1 MICCRSVKMES
12 KRSRL
17 PITWTLRPVLP
28 ENVKTNSLITVN
40 VFVDTIINRTSTSKI
55 VKSLGQLSVINS
67 LTHLK
72 RVNNQSIILMLAND
86 LNPDQCVAELKNKGF
101 DFDGLSGRPK
111 IIPVPAYMPKTCSQ
125 NLQARKLWPC
135 NFHPDKRLESILCGE
150 FFNQL
155 QLATID
161 RHMRTALSCAAGGVG
176 AVVVDPSKDL
186 IVAQS
191 GDFRVEHPVKHAIMC
206 VVDKVA
212 KIQGGG
218 AWNSLSTIAKTSS
231 VSTDLI
237 TGDKTGPYLCTGY
250 DVYVTKEPCVMCAMA
265 LVHSRAR
272 RVFYGCEND
281 SGSGGLGGSVSI
293 HLLKGIN
300 HRFEVYAGVLEEECR
315 TAALQL
321 PTKNV
326 AQNIKYTE

>member
-1 MICCRSVKMES
+1 MEP

-17 PITWTLRPVLP
+17 PVTWTLRPVLP
-28 ENVKTNSLITVN
+28 DNVTTDSIITVN
-40 VFVDTIINRTSTSKI
+40 VFVDSIINRTSTSKI

-72 RVNNQSIILMLAND
+72 RVNNQMIILMLAND

-111 IIPVPAYMPKTCSQ
+111 IVPVPAYMPKTCSQ

-135 NFHPDKRLESILCGE
+135 NFHPDKRLESILSGE
-150 FFNQL
+150 YFNQL
-155 QLATID
+155 QLVTID
-161 RHMRTALSCAAGGVG
+161 RYMKTALSCAVGGVG
-176 AVVVDPSKDL
+176 AVVVDPSNDL

-212 KIQGGG
+212 NVQGGG
-218 AWNSLSTIAKTSS
+218 AWNSSSTLAKTSS
-231 VSTDLI
+231 VSTTD
-237 TGDKTGPYLCTGY
+237 DKTGPYLCTGY

-265 LVHSRAR
+265 LVHSRIK
-272 RVFYGCEND
+272 RVFYGCAND
-281 SGSGGLGGSVSI
+281 NGSGGLGGSVNI

-300 HRFEVYAGVLEEECR
+300 HRFEVFAGVLEEECK
-315 TAALQL
+315 TAALEL
-321 PTKNV
+321 HTKSV
-326 AQNIKYTE
+326 AQNTKHTE